1 MASRKFGKAIWELLL
16 HIVVHSFDERSQSDA
31 ADSSTMTR
39 VTSVLIPRSK
49 YEPDAPA
56 HKTKGY
62 V

>member
-39 VTSVLIPRSK
+39 VTSFFRQLCDSGIFLYSPK
-49 YEPDAPA
+49 LF
-56 HKTKGY
+56 T
-62 V
+62 